1 MVTQGKAGLSRYA
14 ELDQAWQQLGLAAPA
29 RRGLVNANLFKLKD
43 LTKISK
49 AQFLAIHGIGP
60 NAAMKIST
68 AMKSQKIS
76 FKA

>member
-1 MVTQGKAGLSRYA
+1 M
-14 ELDQAWQQLGLAAPA
+14 DQAWQQIGLAAPA
-29 RRGLVNANLFKLKD
+29 RRGLVDANLVKLTD
-43 LTKISK
+43 LSKITK

-60 NAAMKIST
+60 NAAKKIST